1 MQSLVGMYGNNPFDV
16 SGTGVFVGG
25 HLQTHSVFGF
35 EVYLSAKKIPFH
47 VLTKSERLEKR
58 GFLFPLN
65 TSVCSSIY
73 TLMQKFQSLKSPG
86 CLKMSEVSLK
96 SRLACI
102 LKVRL

>member
-1 MQSLVGMYGNNPFDV
+1 MYGNNPFDI

-73 TLMQKFQSLKSPG
+73 TLMQKFPVTQVSRVFENVWSLFKEQISMYPKS
-86 CLKMSEVSLK
+86 
-96 SRLACI
+96 
-102 LKVRL
+102 

>member
-47 VLTKSERLEKR
+47 VITKSERLEKR
-58 GFLFPLN
+58 GFFVSTKHICLLIYIH
-65 TSVCSSIY
+65 THAEISSHS
-73 TLMQKFQSLKSPG
+73 SLQG
-86 CLKMSEVSLK
+86 V
-96 SRLACI
+96 
-102 LKVRL
+102 